1 MSRCSPAL
9 APPDFASHTSVRD
22 RTQPGPGRADT
33 RRVAEAVYQLYG
45 PRIYT
50 LARRML
56 GHDADAED
64 IAQEVLLRVVRRVH
78 TFRGDSLLTTW
89 LYRVTV
95 NATLG
100 LRRKRAAARE
110 CQLHDPGE
118 DSSDGLTPADPRAAA
133 APPDVKALGGELGAR
148 IEAAIT
154 RLPEIY
160 RDPFL
165 LADVENL
172 SYAQICDV
180 LGLSLPAVKSR
191 LHRARLMLR
200 DTLQPYLD
208 GRGDGHLIPAV
219 PGGGSR

>member
-1 MSRCSPAL
+1 
-9 APPDFASHTSVRD
+9 
-22 RTQPGPGRADT
+22 
-33 RRVAEAVYQLYG
+33 VAEAVYRLYG

-95 NATLG
+95 NATLA

-110 CQLHDPGE
+110 CQFRDPGE
-118 DSSDGLTPADPRAAA
+118 DSSDGLTPADPRAEA
-133 APPDVKALGGELGAR
+133 APPDIKVLGGELGAR
-148 IEAAIT
+148 IEAAIA
-154 RLPEIY
+154 RLPEPY

-165 LADVENL
+165 LADVEHL
-172 SYAQICDV
+172 SYAEICDV

-208 GRGDGHLIPAV
+208 GRGDGHLTPPIPNW
-219 PGGGSR
+219 GTR